1 MPNWK
6 KLIVSGSDASLNSL
20 NVATNVT
27 AQSFTGSLFGT
38 ASFASTAS
46 FVNPL
51 VQNVLITGS
60 LRTTGSIVHTGSAG
74 IYGTGRYLLNVGQ
87 AGNNTSALIG
97 YGGSNSVELGWGNGG
112 AFLGTI
118 GDTTLYLQGGYNGPT
133 TAGTV
138 ALGLNL
144 GTVTSAKLQVRG
156 SGSTSTTNAFLVQNS
171 NASSS
176 FYVRDDGGVIV
187 NTYLQFASDGSG
199 GNYLYFTRNGSN
211 VWTWGTSGIGNVMT
225 ISGNTTTLPQ
235 VTYTTNGL
243 NVTPGGNSTTQALG
257 VTVGSYPSAT
267 IASFSSGSVTALHI
281 SGSGLR
287 GTGSFNYLGSITATS
302 FTGSLSGSVAAPG
315 ATTQIV
321 YNNGGVL
328 AANSGLVYSGSN
340 VGIGTTSPGF
350 KLEVAGST
358 KVQYLQIQD
367 NGYGGG
373 LPTTP
378 EIYSPAS
385 ATLAISAGGSERL
398 RIDSSGNVG
407 IGTSSP
413 ATKLAL
419 AGSTATTFGLS
430 LEPAGWNTAKH
441 RLTVPTSG
449 DASMWSFNWNGSAVD
464 SALYAPASILLSQG
478 TITFNTTG
486 SANSPAPRM
495 TITSTG
501 NVGIGITSP
510 NSPLHI
516 YGDGDQY
523 ITIQSSTTGASTSAF
538 TKYIRSTTGSART
551 WWTGVGIQGG
561 SDDSYSFY
569 DQTASAERMRIT
581 AAGNVGIGT
590 TSPSK
595 KLEVASS
602 DIKVN
607 DVIIGRGPGTVSG
620 GINHNIAFGV
630 NNYSSSYGTDRAHI
644 AIGYNAFQNV
654 TSGYYSIAVGGYAM
668 DATTDPDEC
677 IAIGLDAL
685 GSATHPAHNIAIGNQ
700 SLFSDTEGYGNVAL
714 GSRAGSYVNSAFGG
728 YGENTFIGNY
738 AASNL
743 KNARE
748 TTAIGATALQS
759 STGNLN
765 LSRGNT
771 AIGSSAGYAWASG
784 SYNVWLGHNTNGFNS
799 GSNNVI
805 IGSRIDA
812 TALDAGGVLN
822 NSIVIANGTGT
833 VRLFV
838 SSSGN
843 TGIGT
848 VTPTQKLDV
857 AGAISV
863 SGSVVDY
870 EVAPALIGGVTTTN
884 IISFTPGTHYAAFVD
899 YVIKDSAGATNQ
911 RVGTIQ
917 ISISQA
923 AAAAVLNEVTTVDIG
938 NTTAITF
945 AVSYGAPTW
954 LTAINSGPTPYDINY
969 MVRYF

>member
-1 MPNWK
+1 MPNWR
-6 KLIVSGSDASLNSL
+6 KLVVSGSDASLNSL
-20 NVATNVT
+20 NVTNNVT
-27 AQSFTGSLFGT
+27 AQSFTGSF
-38 ASFASTAS
+38 
-46 FVNPL
+46 
-51 VQNVLITGS
+51 
-60 LRTTGSIVHTGSAG
+60 
-74 IYGTGRYLLNVGQ
+74 
-87 AGNNTSALIG
+87 
-97 YGGSNSVELGWGNGG
+97 
-112 AFLGTI
+112 
-118 GDTTLYLQGGYNGPT
+118 
-133 TAGTV
+133 
-138 ALGLNL
+138 
-144 GTVTSAKLQVRG
+144 
-156 SGSTSTTNAFLVQNS
+156 
-171 NASSS
+171 
-176 FYVRDDGGVIV
+176 
-187 NTYLQFASDGSG
+187 
-199 GNYLYFTRNGSN
+199 
-211 VWTWGTSGIGNVMT
+211 
-225 ISGNTTTLPQ
+225 
-235 VTYTTNGL
+235 
-243 NVTPGGNSTTQALG
+243 
-257 VTVGSYPSAT
+257 
-267 IASFSSGSVTALHI
+267 SGSVT
-281 SGSGLR
+281 
-287 GTGSFNYLGSITATS
+287 
-302 FTGSLSGSVAAPG
+302 APG
-315 ATTQIV
+315 ATTQVV

-328 AANSGLVYSGSN
+328 AANSGFVYSGSN

-430 LEPAGWNTAKH
+430 LEPSGWNTAKH
-441 RLTVPTSG
+441 RLTVPISG
-449 DASMWSFNWNGSAVD
+449 DVSMWSFNWDGSSVD

-486 SANSPAPRM
+486 SANSPAARM
-495 TITSTG
+495 IINTVG
-501 NVGIGITSP
+501 NVGIGTTSP
-510 NSPLHI
+510 SYKLDVSGSFRVDGTNGDFIVDSTGNDI
-516 YGDGDQY
+516 YLTRNGANYFIANQASSAISFLMGAGVSQSLFLASNGNVAVGATSTSGYKLYVAGDTWIGGTTNY
-523 ITIQSSTTGASTSAF
+523 IDGTTILRTAGASEVM
-538 TKYIRSTTGSART
+538 R
-551 WWTGVGIQGG
+551 V
-561 SDDSYSFY
+561 
-569 DQTASAERMRIT
+569 ASS
-581 AAGNVGIGT
+581 GNVGIGT

-630 NNYSSSYGTDRAHI
+630 SNYSSSYAVADRAHI
-644 AIGYNAFQNV
+644 AIGYNAFKNL
-654 TSGYYSIAVGGYAM
+654 TAGYYSIAIGGYSL
-668 DATTDPDEC
+668 DAALEPDEC

-685 GSATHPAHNIAIGNQ
+685 GSATYPGYSVAIGNG
-700 SLFSDTEGYGNVAL
+700 SLFSDTEGYGNVAV
-714 GSRAGSYVNSAFGG
+714 GARAGNYLNSAFGG
-728 YGENTFIGNY
+728 YGENTLLGNS
-738 AASNL
+738 AAQQL

-748 TTAIGATALQS
+748 TTAVGAGALFGG
-759 STGNLN
+759 TLN
-765 LSRGNT
+765 LSRANT
-771 AIGSSAGYAWASG
+771 AIGSSAGASWVSG
-784 SYNVWLGHNTNGFNS
+784 SYNVWLGYSTNGFIS

-805 IGSRIDA
+805 IGSRIST
-812 TALDAGGVLN
+812 TAIDGAGVLN
-822 NSIVIANGTGT
+822 NSIVLADGAGN

-838 SSSGN
+838 SGSGN

-848 VTPTQKLDV
+848 ITPTQKLDV

-938 NTTAITF
+938 NTSAITF

-954 LTAINSGPTPYDINY
+954 LTATNSGPTPYDINY